1 MPRETKLRSETVG
14 EARVSRNSPSRE
26 AFAAILFALV
36 ATSPLWAA
44 SWLAER
50 QQAVEKM
57 SPAERQDLNDEYK
70 KFLALSTDQQDQLRT
85 LNRNL
90 ENDPQGERL
99 RGLMH
104 RYYDWLKTLRPDE
117 RADLLSLPLA
127 ERPARI
133 KSLKQ
138 RQEAFAAKLPAGSHL
153 TPQDVQVLSDWVKTY
168 AAAHEAEL
176 LKEFPSPR
184 HGEFP
189 GNDKFGG
196 NDKFPGNEKA
206 PRDRPRQFTA
216 WRPWLGPKLPSVSK
230 EEIDDLAHQLSP
242 EPRKVI
248 ESRPTLPDK
257 IELIHEWLQAIW
269 RQRAGGGGFGR
280 HGRNVGS
287 KELARFFEN
296 DLSKEEQDKLSHIT
310 DKDEQH
316 RELQRLFLQHRRAGE
331 SSTGAGGGS
340 DRHSSKSGPRA
351 SPVNPAKESEASPPK
366 QAPTPPD
373 DATKTPDAS
382 KT

>member
-1 MPRETKLRSETVG
+1 MLRETKLGNEKLG
-14 EARVSRNSPSRE
+14 KARALGNSPSRE
-26 AFAAILFALV
+26 AIGAILLALV

-57 SPAERQDLNDEYK
+57 SPAEKQDLNDEYK
-70 KFLALSTDQQDQLRT
+70 KFLALSTDQQDQLRA

-99 RGLMH
+99 RGVMH

-127 ERPARI
+127 DRPARI

-176 LKEFPSPR
+176 VKDFPAQRRGDFP
-184 HGEFP
+184 GNEKFP
-189 GNDKFGG
+189 GNDK
-196 NDKFPGNEKA
+196 A
-206 PRDRPRQFTA
+206 PRERPRQFTA
-216 WRPWLGPKLPSVSK
+216 WRPWLGPKLPNVSK
-230 EEIDDLAHQLSP
+230 EEMDDLAHQLSP

-248 ESRPTLPDK
+248 DSRPTLPEK

-280 HGRNVGS
+280 HGRNVGP

-316 RELQRLFLQHRRAGE
+316 RELQRLFLQHRRASE
-331 SSTGAGGGS
+331 SSTGAGGGA
-340 DRHSSKSGPRA
+340 DQHPTKSGPKA
-351 SPVNPAKESEASPPK
+351 SPANPEKDSEASPPK
-366 QAPTPPD
+366 QPLTPPD
-373 DATKTPDAS
+373 ATTKTPDS
-382 KT
+382 PKT